1 MVKKVSLRTESELF
15 IIKNR
20 TSVDLQKT
28 LDTVDHDILLHKP
41 FHYEVIVLVNWWF
54 SSCLSS
60 RKHFVTTNGF
70 NSGTKSSIWVTS
82 EVCTGSPSFLNLSL
96 YIYIDDLHNVIKFS
110 PSFHFVDDTCLLN
123 IPNTITKINRS
134 LNKDLKEL
142 SFWVNANSIKCSK
155 NRCHT
160 LQKLTETLQYWI
172 KA

>member
-1 MVKKVSLRTESELF
+1 MVKKESLRTESELF

-20 TSVDLQKT
+20 IFLDLQKT

-41 FHYEVIVLVNWWF
+41 FHYEIIVLVNWWF
-54 SSCLSS
+54 SSCLSI
-60 RKHFVTTNGF
+60 RKHFVTINGF
-70 NSGTKSSIWVTS
+70 NSETKSSIWVTS
-82 EVCTGSPSFLNLSL
+82 EVCTGSPSFLNL
-96 YIYIDDLHNVIKFS
+96 YIYINDLHNAIKFS

-142 SFWVNANSIKCSK
+142 SFWVNANSIKCWK

-160 LQKLTETLQYWI
+160 LQ
-172 KA
+172 